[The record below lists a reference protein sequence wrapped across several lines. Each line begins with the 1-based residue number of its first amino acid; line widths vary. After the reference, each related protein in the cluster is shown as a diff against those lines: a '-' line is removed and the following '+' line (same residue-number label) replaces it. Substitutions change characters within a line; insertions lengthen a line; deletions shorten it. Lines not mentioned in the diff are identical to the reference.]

1 MSRISLFSF
10 GNCNVSFMFVERYKN
25 KERGNKAR
33 HSTDKNKYIKDFTIH
48 KGLHSTHDCNRI
60 CRTECPK

>member
-1 MSRISLFSF
+1 
-10 GNCNVSFMFVERYKN
+10 MFVERYKN

-48 KGLHSTHDCNRI
+48 KGLHSTHDWNRK
-60 CRTECPK
+60 CRAECPK